1 MAKRGAWEDY
11 MGGTEAK
18 LADAAL
24 VNKGSNR
31 IQVNNILS
39 AVCLAALSV
48 LLAQSD
54 KNFSPW
60 IIGQLG
66 IAIPFLVTSS
76 LAYAKLCYRTGGEV
90 KVWDVLGW
98 FTHSVGY
105 IMILNA
111 TALLLFLR
119 KQYTVLAWLFLGA
132 TVSVFVLYSV
142 LDIIA
147 KRSRFLEKT
156 WKLVFYLL
164 SIFAGSALPILAGWV
179 APA

>member
-1 MAKRGAWEDY
+1 MS
-11 MGGTEAK
+11 GTEAK

-54 KNFSPW
+54 KVFSPW

-119 KQYTVLAWLFLGA
+119 KDYQLIAWLFLGA
-132 TVSVFVLYSV
+132 TVSVFVLYSL
-142 LDIIA
+142 LDILA
-147 KRSRFLEKT
+147 KRSRFLEKS
-156 WKLVFYLL
+156 WKLLFYLL

-179 APA
+179 APP

>member
-1 MAKRGAWEDY
+1 
-11 MGGTEAK
+11 MGETDTK
-18 LADAAL
+18 LPDAAL

-54 KNFSPW
+54 KEFSPW

-66 IAIPFLVTSS
+66 VAIPFLVTSS

-90 KVWDVLGW
+90 NVWDALGW

-119 KQYTVLAWLFLGA
+119 KQYTVLAWLFLAA
-132 TVSVFVLYSV
+132 TVAVFVLYSL
-142 LDIIA
+142 LDILV

-164 SIFAGSALPILAGWV
+164 SLFAGSALPILAGWV
-179 APA
+179 VPP